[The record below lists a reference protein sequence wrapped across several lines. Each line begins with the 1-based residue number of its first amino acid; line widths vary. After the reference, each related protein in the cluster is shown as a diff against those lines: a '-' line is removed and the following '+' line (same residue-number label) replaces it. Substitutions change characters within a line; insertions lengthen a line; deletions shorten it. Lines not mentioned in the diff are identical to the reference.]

1 MLNYESMIGQVVKL
15 MTKFGTS
22 MAAWLIEISDDGYI
36 QLRFRDGK
44 VAFVALDSIV
54 YITPINNQPLPSEVV

>member
-1 MLNYESMIGQVVKL
+1 MLNCESMIGQVVKL

-22 MAAWLIEISDDGYI
+22 MAARLIEISDDGYI

-44 VAFVALDSIV
+44 EAFVALDSIV